1 MDVHVEMQPLRKCGL
16 IMLDII
22 QKYSKNNNKNPSW
35 QFSVSKERIFW
46 LYWEFADKLEMTGDP
61 VEVDAASPKMSSSL

>member
-35 QFSVSKERIFW
+35 QFSE
-46 LYWEFADKLEMTGDP
+46 
-61 VEVDAASPKMSSSL
+61 